1 MHFLEVAV
9 QNVRGFSA
17 QGRFQLKPGYLVLKP
32 PAAEVT
38 PLAALSLALLYS
50 DGRGDDASFSAQP
63 DKRGKA
69 AFTLLGQD
77 NTTYRLL
84 RELGGVGTLHKQSAP
99 GQPPELVSNE
109 TAEINQFLRSQV
121 GMPSRNFWEQICCL
135 MPSQLP
141 SRRPRVRTSKPDLKR
156 PSMPGAASHAGGHG
170 AHASH
175 GGLASNPNMP
185 ALASTQAVAPA
196 ENIPAAEAK
205 LKELE
210 KELVKSRE
218 MEEVQFKLDGL
229 NSQLFEVERKLK
241 STEGLK
247 VAVRDAENAWNAAPT
262 PESLGL
268 PADILARVERYPK
281 VISKRDDALNRLNV
295 EREQDA
301 AAAPQAVEPLKENK
315 LFWGGLGAGALFLL
329 GGIILGFAVDSGW
342 RYLTLLDI
350 PAFGFA
356 AMLALRYV
364 DDLSKTSSVRNKE
377 GMFSAREK
385 KILDEF
391 EAEASPVRKALK
403 LLELENPEDL
413 PGVFDRKGLLEQRFN
428 ELKDQLAAMEADP
441 DFVAAGEQRD
451 TIKQQIDE
459 MSVEVSRKGSF
470 VRDLREVERELSRT
484 KESIALAKA
493 GAPPPTPAGPG
504 PAGAEPATMGG
515 GPLEDP
521 SPVVMML
528 AADVLA
534 TDITTLGGML
544 RDRCTQ
550 YLSALTDRRY
560 LGVEWDKD
568 GRASVF
574 VPGQQLLV
582 GDIPPRDLDM
592 YYLALRMVVVEK
604 VSTRVKFP
612 FILEHPFVA
621 MDEVKLPL
629 IARMLKH
636 LGTLTQVLLV
646 TTHPGLAQM
655 ADGSVN
661 L

>member
-1 MHFLEVAV
+1 MGARMHFLEVAV

-17 QGRFQLKPGYLVLKP
+17 QGRFQLKPGFLVLKP
-32 PAAEVT
+32 PAAEIT
-38 PLAALSLALLYS
+38 PLAGLTLALLYS
-50 DGRGDDASFSAQP
+50 DGRGEDASFSAQA

-69 AFTLLGQD
+69 AFTMLGQD
-77 NTTYRLL
+77 SLTYRLL
-84 RELGGVGTLHKQSAP
+84 RELGGSGTLHKQTAP
-99 GQPPELVSNE
+99 GQPPEQVSNE
-109 TAEINQFLRSQV
+109 SAEISQFLRAQV
-121 GMPSRNFWEQICCL
+121 GLPSRNVWEQVFCL
-135 MPSQLP
+135 MPSHLP
-141 SRRPRVRTSKPDLKR
+141 SRRPRVRTSKSDLKR
-156 PSMPGAASHAGGHG
+156 PSMPGAASNPGM
-170 AHASH
+170 H
-175 GGLASNPNMP
+175 GGLASNPSMP

-196 ENIPAAEAK
+196 EDIPAAEAK

-218 MEEVQFKLDGL
+218 VEEVQFKLDGL

-241 STEGLK
+241 STDGVK
-247 VAVRDAENAWNAAPT
+247 VAVRDAEAAWNSAPT

-268 PADILARVERYPK
+268 PADILTRVERYPK
-281 VISKRDDALNRLNV
+281 VVPKRDDALNRLAV

-301 AAAPQAVEPLKENK
+301 AAAPVAVEPLKQNS
-315 LFWGGLGAGALFLL
+315 LFWVGMGAGALFLL
-329 GGIILGFAVDSGW
+329 GGIILGMVVDTGW

-350 PAFGFA
+350 PAFGWA

-377 GMFSAREK
+377 GMFAAREK
-385 KILDEF
+385 KVLEEF
-391 EAEASPVRKALK
+391 EAEASPVRKAMK
-403 LLELENPEDL
+403 ILELESHEDI
-413 PGVFDRKGLLEQRFN
+413 PGVFERKGLLEQRLN
-428 ELKDQLAAMEADP
+428 ELRDQLAAMEADP
-441 DFVAAGEQRD
+441 DFIAAGQQRD
-451 TIKQQIDE
+451 SIKQQIDE
-459 MSVEVSRKGSF
+459 LGAEVGKKGSF
-470 VRDLREVERELSRT
+470 VRDLREVERDLSRT

-493 GAPPPTPAGPG
+493 GGHAPVAPG
-504 PAGAEPATMGG
+504 AAAGAEPAGAS
-515 GPLEDP
+515 GPMEDP
-521 SPVVMML
+521 SPVLMML
-528 AADVLA
+528 AADLLS

-568 GRASVF
+568 GRGSVF

-582 GDIPPRDLDM
+582 GEIPPRDLDM

-604 VSTRVKFP
+604 VSTRVKYP
-612 FILEHPFVA
+612 FILEHPFVG

-629 IARMLKH
+629 IGRMLKH

-646 TTHPGLAQM
+646 TNHPGLAQM
-655 ADGSVN
+655 ADGAVN

>member
-17 QGRFQLKPGYLVLKP
+17 QGRFQLKPGFLVLKP

-38 PLAALSLALLYS
+38 PLAALSLSLLYS
-50 DGRGDDASFSAQP
+50 DGRGDDASFSAQA

-69 AFTLLGQD
+69 AFTMLGQD
-77 NTTYRLL
+77 NLTYRLL
-84 RELGGVGTLHKQSAP
+84 RELGGPGSLHKQTAP
-99 GQPPELVSNE
+99 GQPPELVSAD
-109 TAEINQFLRSQV
+109 TAEISQFLRVQV
-121 GMPSRNFWEQICCL
+121 GLPSRNAWEQVFCL

-156 PSMPGAASHAGGHG
+156 PSMPGAASHSGGHSG
-170 AHASH
+170 H
-175 GGLASNPNMP
+175 GGLASNPSMP

-205 LKELE
+205 VKELE
-210 KELVKSRE
+210 QELVKSRE

-262 PESLGL
+262 PETLGL
-268 PADILARVERYPK
+268 PADILTRVERYPK
-281 VISKRDDALNRLNV
+281 VIAKRDDALKRLSV

-301 AAAPQAVEPLKENK
+301 AAAPVAVEPLKNNR
-315 LFWGGLGAGALFLL
+315 LFWAGIGAGTLFLL

-364 DDLSKTSSVRNKE
+364 DDLSSTSNVRNKE
-377 GMFSAREK
+377 GMFAAREK
-385 KILDEF
+385 KILEEF
-391 EAEASPVRKALK
+391 EAEASPVRKAMK
-403 LLELENPEDL
+403 LLELENHEDI
-413 PGVFDRKGLLEQRFN
+413 PGIFERKALLEQRLN
-428 ELKDQLAAMEADP
+428 ELRDQLAAMEADP
-441 DFVAAGEQRD
+441 DFVAAGQQRD

-459 MSVEVSRKGSF
+459 LSVEVSRKGSF

-484 KESIALAKA
+484 KESIVLAKA
-493 GAPPPTPAGPG
+493 GAPPPVAAGAGAAGPELAMGSG
-504 PAGAEPATMGG
+504 PM
-515 GPLEDP
+515 EDP

-528 AADVLA
+528 AADLLS
-534 TDITTLGGML
+534 TDITNLGGML

-560 LGVEWDKD
+560 LGVEWDRD

-592 YYLALRMVVVEK
+592 YYLALRMVLVEK
-604 VSTRVKFP
+604 VSTRVKYP
-612 FILEHPFVA
+612 FILEHPFVG

-629 IARMLKH
+629 IGRMLKH

-655 ADGSVN
+655 GDGTVN